1 MVDTIGGT
9 NRYRNRRCGMRVEKV
24 LGVVVMMSLVC
35 GAGSCS
41 RVPLRSQGEDLLTT
55 GLVGWQQIG
64 GQQGSWKLD
73 DGVLYTEGGGGGWL
87 STVRQYDD
95 FELSFEFRVSPGA
108 NSGVF
113 LRAPHRGDP
122 AYAGMEIQIIH
133 DQAEQWRRLKPN
145 QYTGSIYGVQAPS
158 ERVSKRAN
166 EWQTMVITCR
176 GPWVKVVLNGEEIV
190 NTNTTYFPYLYE
202 THPGLTRPRGYIGF
216 QDHGSRVEFRDIR
229 IKELVYAKR

>member
-1 MVDTIGGT
+1 MVATIGGT
-9 NRYRNRRCGMRVEKV
+9 IRHRNGRCGMRTEKIF
-24 LGVVVMMSLVC
+24 GVVVLLCVVV
-35 GAGSCS
+35 GACSCS

-64 GQQGSWKLD
+64 GGQGGWELK
-73 DGVLYTEGGGGGWL
+73 DGVLYTEGANGGWL

-95 FELSFEFRVSPGA
+95 FELSLEFRVSAGG

-133 DQAEQWRRLKPN
+133 DQAEQWRDLKPN

-176 GPWVKVVLNGEEIV
+176 GPWVKIVLNGERIV
-190 NTNTTYFPYLYE
+190 DTNTTYYPYLYE
-202 THPGLTRPRGYIGF
+202 THPGLTRPRGYIGL
-216 QDHGSRVEFRDIR
+216 QGHGGRVAFRNIR
-229 IKELVYAKR
+229 IKELVCASR